1 MTQERL
7 KSRPELIASL
17 AMTPMDMMDLWKK
30 MRSIFPSTVLEDL
43 DDPDHFFNNLDSKR
57 ITLDQTREYE
67 IHLKKRLG
75 VLSETHPDLYERLRK
90 AQLPPPISAVHD
102 VSDQLYGVIDQLK
115 QNDLLPAVAFQL
127 DTYGAFNMFK
137 NLLARLESE
146 QVAEFPNYRKDLIK
160 LAREKAAM
168 RKVAAGKSRSENA
181 LDAEEDAKMGLTDDL
196 LIQEDTTK
204 PHDKYVLSAAGKRL
218 SFFEVE
224 DIIADMKK
232 AGEKVDINH
241 ALIRGLRRGI
251 AIYTNEVGFS
261 CYRRQVQM
269 LASQGRLAVVF
280 SDSALAYGVNMPFR
294 SCIFCG
300 DMGDDLTP
308 LIAQQMQGRAG
319 RRGMDVQGNVIYL
332 GMDWSYI
339 ENLMLGQISKVT
351 GKEPRY
357 PLISLV
363 GSLAAANDPGDTKN
377 FHFDDESEN
386 PAFAIALRKI
396 QRTQNCFPTVT
407 EEQVKWMSSSSLED
421 FCNGEVSSGYLQIS
435 KKVVTGLGYTHDDG
449 TLAMD
454 HNVLTMVSEMHEYL
468 PIAVN
473 LCAVLEQMYLRFCYQ
488 KSKQFKESDSTQN
501 EFLSIL
507 IHVVDR
513 YPPYQGSES
522 LQELL
527 RVEESES
534 GKLNEDAKAMWVETE
549 DTLRKQKALID
560 GLDIPDEE
568 KASLNL
574 ELPPSSEEGSFGPP
588 LDKGVYEMLISKQ
601 KGFLEHQ
608 NSERRNELKNR
619 IVRLGQICQIA
630 HNNIQQPHGKYDQL
644 EVMFRRMFS
653 NIKYSVADMM
663 QQLTDQDDLTEV

>member
-1 MTQERL
+1 
-7 KSRPELIASL
+7 
-17 AMTPMDMMDLWKK
+17 
-30 MRSIFPSTVLEDL
+30 
-43 DDPDHFFNNLDSKR
+43 
-57 ITLDQTREYE
+57 
-67 IHLKKRLG
+67 
-75 VLSETHPDLYERLRK
+75 
-90 AQLPPPISAVHD
+90 
-102 VSDQLYGVIDQLK
+102 
-115 QNDLLPAVAFQL
+115 
-127 DTYGAFNMFK
+127 
-137 NLLARLESE
+137 
-146 QVAEFPNYRKDLIK
+146 
-160 LAREKAAM
+160 
-168 RKVAAGKSRSENA
+168 
-181 LDAEEDAKMGLTDDL
+181 
-196 LIQEDTTK
+196 
-204 PHDKYVLSAAGKRL
+204 
-218 SFFEVE
+218 
-224 DIIADMKK
+224 
-232 AGEKVDINH
+232 
-241 ALIRGLRRGI
+241 
-251 AIYTNEVGFS
+251 
-261 CYRRQVQM
+261 M

-351 GKEPRY
+351 GKEPRH
-357 PLISLV
+357 PLLSLV

-377 FHFDDESEN
+377 FIFDDENEN
-386 PAFAIALRKI
+386 SAFAIALRKI
-396 QRTQNCFPTVT
+396 QRAQNCFPTVT
-407 EEQVKWMSSSSLED
+407 EDQVKWMASSTLEE
-421 FCNGEVSSGYLQIS
+421 FCSGDASPDYLAIS

-513 YPPYQGSES
+513 YPPYEGSES
-522 LQELL
+522 LQQLL
-527 RVEESES
+527 RVEESED
-534 GKLNEDAKAMWVETE
+534 GKLNEEAKAMWLETE
-549 DTLRKQKALID
+549 DTLRQQKELID
-560 GLDIPDEE
+560 SLDVPDEE
-568 KASLNL
+568 KAKLSL
-574 ELPPSSEEGSFGPP
+574 ELPPSTEENSFGPP

-601 KGFLEHQ
+601 KGFLDHQ

-619 IVRLGQICQIA
+619 VVRLGQICQIA